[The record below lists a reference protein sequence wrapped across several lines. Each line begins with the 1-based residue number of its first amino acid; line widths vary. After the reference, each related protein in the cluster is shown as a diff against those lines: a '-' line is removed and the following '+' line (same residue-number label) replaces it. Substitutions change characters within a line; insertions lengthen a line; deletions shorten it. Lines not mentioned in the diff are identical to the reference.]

1 MTKYSLR
8 VSSLQP
14 AQSLLVMLK
23 QLVDVGRRLEVDEAK
38 LQQGQIGA
46 KRRMLLEGG
55 NESLDLAIGVTI

>member
-14 AQSLLVMLK
+14 AQSLLVMVK

-46 KRRMLLEGG
+46 KRRMVLEGG

>member
-14 AQSLLVMLK
+14 AQSLLVMVK